1 MSKRYLAV
9 AALAAATL
17 LAAPLTANAAAA
29 GQASAASAAAGLAS
43 AAPAQPLKLRG
54 GLTLYL
60 PIQWKVYRV
69 SPDWIRV
76 VTGKCAKPEAGY
88 GTPECDS
95 FWVLGPKAIK
105 QGDELFRPYTAKE
118 PFYPATDVQLC
129 PHNRKWGQVVGAA
142 KVKGLRQVGPGHKA
156 AYREWKATCV
166 SYSGGGVKSR
176 YVQREWYLPK
186 TRILV
191 VDQWNTPGLADALRY
206 ADWN

>member
-17 LAAPLTANAAAA
+17 LAAPLPANAAGATT
-29 GQASAASAAAGLAS
+29 LTS

-60 PIQWKVYRV
+60 PIRWKVYRV
-69 SPDWIRV
+69 GSDWIRV
-76 VTGKCAKPEAGY
+76 VTGKCAKPEKGY

-105 QGDELFRPYTAKE
+105 QGNELFRPYDGEE

-142 KVKGLRQVGPGHKA
+142 RSKGLRQVGPGHKA

-176 YVQREWYLPK
+176 YVQREWYLPTTK
-186 TRILV
+186 ILV
-191 VDQWNTPGLADALRY
+191 VDQWNTPGLADALKH